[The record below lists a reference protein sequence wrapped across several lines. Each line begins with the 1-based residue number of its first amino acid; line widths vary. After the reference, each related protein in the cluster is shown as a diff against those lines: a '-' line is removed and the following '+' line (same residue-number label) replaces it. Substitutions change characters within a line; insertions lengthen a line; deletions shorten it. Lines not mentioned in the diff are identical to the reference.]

1 MTAVPL
7 LDHHTGGHCA
17 PPSVLVSFFRRVLR
31 MPWRKPAVPEVHFSA
46 SGAGPATLLDV
57 PAGWTVSPS
66 GSLIPPYPVASGRHA
81 SSARVACN
89 SVQDRTIPR
98 KRVPGSPPWYTDRFP
113 VVRPEPYV
121 PAYGV
126 DRCQADVDE
135 AQRLAGQWI
144 A

>member
-31 MPWRKPAVPEVHFSA
+31 MPWRKPAAPEGSTSP
-46 SGAGPATLLDV
+46 SGAGAPATLLDV
-57 PAGWTVSPS
+57 PVGWTVSPS

-98 KRVPGSPPWYTDRFP
+98 KRTADHPPWVTAAFP
-113 VVRPEPYV
+113 V
-121 PAYGV
+121 YGEAPQ
-126 DRCQADVDE
+126 DRVDE
-135 AQRLAGQWI
+135 AQRLAERWI

>member
-1 MTAVPL
+1 MTAYKPL
-7 LDHHTGGHCA
+7 HHVSDRE
-17 PPSVLVSFFRRVLR
+17 PSLLTKFFRRLVAAWQRRGAAAPVLS
-31 MPWRKPAVPEVHFSA
+31 PA
-46 SGAGPATLLDV
+46 GAAATTLLDV

-98 KRVPGSPPWYTDRFP
+98 RRVPGSPPWYTDRFP

-135 AQRLAGQWI
+135 AQRLARVMRP
-144 A
+144 